1 MGSFFSNM
9 SRTCP
14 PLWRSR
20 DENERP
26 PVPALRLEATH
37 AEERSHGSGDGLDS
51 EGDDTSALP
60 SADETNLT
68 NVADGFFR
76 APEGALYEV
85 VSPPDP
91 MEVSPGQGQII
102 QGLIINPRLDQHSSA
117 NVPAIT
123 LPNRGRRQPDQ
134 GLMRVARE

>member
-37 AEERSHGSGDGLDS
+37 AEEPSHGSGDGLDS

-60 SADETNLT
+60 SVDETNLT
-68 NVADGFFR
+68 NVADAFFR
-76 APEGALYEV
+76 APEGALIEV
-85 VSPPDP
+85 EFGPPPDP
-91 MEVSPGQGQII
+91 IEFGQV
-102 QGLIINPRLDQHSSA
+102 QGRIINPRLDQHSSA
-117 NVPAIT
+117 NIPAIAG
-123 LPNRGRRQPDQ
+123 PNRGRRQPDQ
-134 GLMRVARE
+134 GTMRVARE

>member
-1 MGSFFSNM
+1 MGSFFS
-9 SRTCP
+9 CVCL

-51 EGDDTSALP
+51 EGDDTSSLP

-68 NVADGFFR
+68 NVADAFFR
-76 APEGALYEV
+76 APEGALIPVEI
-85 VSPPDP
+85 SAPPDP
-91 MEVSPGQGQII
+91 MEIGQGQDR
-102 QGLIINPRLDQHSSA
+102 IINPRLDQHSSA
-117 NVPAIT
+117 NVPVIT

-134 GLMRVARE
+134 GDMRVARE